1 MVGPLACNTRHP
13 EPPEAEASDKSSQT
27 SVLILLA
34 VATLFFANFFMG
46 YPGIS
51 TFDGDDQYEQVLSG
65 QLNDWHP
72 PIMARL
78 WSVLRLV
85 GDGNGPLFA
94 VHVFL
99 YWLGFGLIAAAL
111 SHLGRNRA
119 AWAVVAVGVFPPFV
133 VMNTHIFKDVGMAVA
148 LLTAY
153 SLCFFYCSRTKNM
166 PLAGIVIAA
175 ALLLYGILIRV
186 NGIFAAAPL
195 LVYLA
200 YPSLLRRPV
209 YLMAACIAV
218 TATAIPAS
226 SVVNHRVLRA
236 TATHPESSL
245 ILFDIAGIAFFSN
258 DVSVFWPGS
267 SATQQVVAECYTPVE
282 WDTLAHR
289 SGCDLW
295 ADQYQKRRWVSA
307 ILKHPLAYAEHR
319 LAHFNSELFFVVPR
333 HHTDSRVLNDY
344 PPPPER
350 AELTTRQKI
359 RDYLLSDFLVT
370 PMFSMAIGF
379 VVLALSLPK
388 PGTTPSHL
396 ETATF
401 CLAISGLA
409 YTLGYLF
416 VGVASQSRYHYWSTI
431 AIFLASILCISEQ
444 RRRGVSES
452 RIGWASVGIVVV
464 MLSAIFAAHAICG
477 DALSQVN

>member
-1 MVGPLACNTRHP
+1 
-13 EPPEAEASDKSSQT
+13 
-27 SVLILLA
+27 
-34 VATLFFANFFMG
+34 
-46 YPGIS
+46 
-51 TFDGDDQYEQVLSG
+51 
-65 QLNDWHP
+65 
-72 PIMARL
+72 
-78 WSVLRLV
+78 LRLV

-444 RRRGVSES
+444 RRRGVSEL
-452 RIGWASVGIVVV
+452 RIGWASVGFVVV
-464 MLSAIFAAHAICG
+464 ILSAIFAAHAICG

>member
-1 MVGPLACNTRHP
+1 MVGPLACNIRHP

-51 TFDGDDQYEQVLSG
+51 TFDGDDQYKQVLSG

-148 LLTAY
+148 FLTAY

-200 YPSLLRRPV
+200 YPWLLRRPV

-226 SVVNHRVLRA
+226 SIVNHRVLRA
-236 TATHPESSL
+236 TATHP
-245 ILFDIAGIAFFSN
+245 D
-258 DVSVFWPGS
+258 
-267 SATQQVVAECYTPVE
+267 
-282 WDTLAHR
+282 
-289 SGCDLW
+289 
-295 ADQYQKRRWVSA
+295 
-307 ILKHPLAYAEHR
+307 
-319 LAHFNSELFFVVPR
+319 
-333 HHTDSRVLNDY
+333 
-344 PPPPER
+344 
-350 AELTTRQKI
+350 
-359 RDYLLSDFLVT
+359 
-370 PMFSMAIGF
+370 
-379 VVLALSLPK
+379 
-388 PGTTPSHL
+388 
-396 ETATF
+396 
-401 CLAISGLA
+401 
-409 YTLGYLF
+409 
-416 VGVASQSRYHYWSTI
+416 
-431 AIFLASILCISEQ
+431 
-444 RRRGVSES
+444 
-452 RIGWASVGIVVV
+452 
-464 MLSAIFAAHAICG
+464 IFADPVRHSRHCFF
-477 DALSQVN
+477 L